1 MGEEVMGLTNKQ
13 RVQRT
18 KKARSSGFFSHV
30 SLSTAR
36 FYYVSDFCIYR
47 DDVYRKCLRPAH
59 LTKEQLL
66 GNPNVLTRSEFK
78 EWLEKRK
85 VA

>member
-1 MGEEVMGLTNKQ
+1 MGLTNKQ
-13 RVQRT
+13 RVKRT
-18 KKARSSGFFSHV
+18 KKAKSSGFFSHV

-36 FYYVSDFCIYR
+36 FYYLSGDGVVYR
-47 DDVYRKCLRPAH
+47 DDVYRNCLRPAH
-59 LTKEQLL
+59 LSVEQLL

-78 EWLEKRK
+78 EWLDSRG